1 MKSNYKLDI
10 IIKKYIIKENE
21 KRKLEEVQ
29 VADVYWITGL
39 SGAGKTTI
47 GHLWYSYLKEQ
58 FPNTVFLD
66 GDTLRQVFGDDLGY
80 TEVDRRKSAMRNA
93 RICNMLSEQ
102 GIHVVCCTISMFD
115 EVREWNRQ
123 HIKKYHE
130 VYVKV
135 TMETLQKRDQK
146 NLYTNSNL
154 GKENNLVGVHIALE
168 EPKKPDLILYN
179 DGDKTPEEQ
188 IEIMKSHFT
197 L

>member
-29 VADVYWITGL
+29 VTDVYWITGL

-102 GIHVVCCTISMFD
+102 GIHVVCCTISMFE

-154 GKENNLVGVHIALE
+154 GKENNLVGVHIVLE